1 MMASVSTSV
10 IDAAFP
16 GRAVVAVRATTLAS
30 RGGGPH
36 CITQHVARGTGLERA
51 RLDVDSA

>member
-16 GRAVVAVRATTLAS
+16 GRAVVAGRATTLAP
-30 RGGGPH
+30 GGGPH
-36 CITQHVARGTGLERA
+36 CITQHVARATGRERA
-51 RLDVDSA
+51 RLDVDPA